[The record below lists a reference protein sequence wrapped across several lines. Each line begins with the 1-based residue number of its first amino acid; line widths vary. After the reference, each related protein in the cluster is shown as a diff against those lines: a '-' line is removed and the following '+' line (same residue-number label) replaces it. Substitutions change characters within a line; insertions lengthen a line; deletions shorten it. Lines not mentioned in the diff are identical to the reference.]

1 MFFTISKVF
10 SFIIK
15 PTFWILILLI
25 CCLIIKKRRKR
36 IILLTLIV
44 FYILTNNFIVDFI
57 YKSWELEKF
66 TLKSKFDIGIV
77 LGGVSDYNKSDDTY
91 NFNEYADRLMEAERL
106 YHENIINKI
115 LLSGGNGML
124 INNGYNEA
132 NSMREY
138 LLKKNISAND
148 IIIEN
153 KSRNTKENAIFT
165 SKILKEKY
173 NNNTI
178 LLITSSSHMRR
189 AKLSFE
195 KCNINVVPF
204 QTDCINH
211 EKNTNISYLIMP
223 DVHALKKWEIIIKE
237 IIGYCVYKITL

>member
-10 SFIIK
+10 SFLIK
-15 PTFWILILLI
+15 PTFWILVLLI
-25 CCLIIKKRRKR
+25 CCLIMKKRRKR

-57 YKSWELEKF
+57 YKSWELEKI

-138 LLKKNISAND
+138 LLKK
-148 IIIEN
+148 
-153 KSRNTKENAIFT
+153 KYIF
-165 SKILKEKY
+165 K
-173 NNNTI
+173 
-178 LLITSSSHMRR
+178 
-189 AKLSFE
+189 
-195 KCNINVVPF
+195 
-204 QTDCINH
+204 
-211 EKNTNISYLIMP
+211 
-223 DVHALKKWEIIIKE
+223 
-237 IIGYCVYKITL
+237 